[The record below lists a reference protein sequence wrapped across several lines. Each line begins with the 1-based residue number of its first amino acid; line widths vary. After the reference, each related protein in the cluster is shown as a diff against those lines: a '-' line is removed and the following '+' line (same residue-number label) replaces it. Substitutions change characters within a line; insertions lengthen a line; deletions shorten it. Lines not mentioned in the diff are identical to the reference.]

1 MMDFVLEAWVSSII
15 EGKKLQWMMGKGE
28 PWQPGEKLKLLFAGY
43 NGTRNTGSDVR
54 VEEMLRQ
61 IRRILGPENVD
72 LSMMTFNFDRSR
84 GYFEGT
90 SQVRLPDIFPPF
102 LASEVPKHHGVV
114 ACEGSMFKSKFAN
127 ALATMMIGSL
137 GIAAAEN
144 KLSIGY
150 GAEAGHMDPLVA
162 KMCGRYCR
170 NSLVITRND
179 ESRKILREL
188 GVPTELGTDTAW
200 TFEPLG
206 AEYGQKALHDVGWD
220 GKTPV
225 LVVCPINPFEWP
237 VKASV
242 AKAALHSLAGAY
254 KDSHYRGP
262 YFHNAGPE
270 ANRANEHYL
279 SSIAKAVAAFRQK
292 RSVFVIMAATERMDA
307 RACGRISEK
316 LGGVPVLTS
325 DDYNM
330 YQMVSILRA
339 CRMMVSSRYHGIVT
353 SMPALVAS
361 AGITM
366 DERIRNLMNER
377 GHQELLMNVDDPDL
391 EARTL
396 AAIEILDRDGERIA
410 DGIARSVVR
419 NLKLMARMGVYFEE
433 EVQRRYP
440 EFPNAAR
447 RMELGGLPAADERGV
462 EGIGGGVRVGLVF
475 ELGIPD
481 RPDSHVIPGTD
492 SCQPGEERGQR
503 CSSGTSRRAG
513 GPADR
518 AAVAGSGA
526 GGAGLSAAT
535 AAEKGRPL
543 RVAGA

>member
-1 MMDFVLEAWVSSII
+1 MMDFVLEAWISSII
-15 EGKKLQWMMGKGE
+15 EGKKIQWMMGKRE

-61 IRRILGPENVD
+61 VRRILGPGNVD
-72 LSMMTFNFDRSR
+72 LSMMTFNFARSR
-84 GYFEGT
+84 GYFDGT

-102 LASEVPKHHGVV
+102 LANEVPKHHGVV

-127 ALATMMIGSL
+127 ALTTMMIGSL

-188 GVPTELGTDTAW
+188 GVPTESGTDTAW

-206 AEYGQKALHDVGWD
+206 AEYGQKALRDVGWD

-242 AKAALHSLAGAY
+242 AKAALHSLTGAY
-254 KDSHYRGP
+254 NESHYRGP
-262 YFHNAGPE
+262 YFHHAGPE
-270 ANRANEHYL
+270 ADRAYEHYL
-279 SSIAKAVAAFRQK
+279 SSIANAVAAFRQK
-292 RSVFVIMAATERMDA
+292 KNVFVIMAATERMDS
-307 RACGRISEK
+307 RPCRRISEK

-339 CRMMVSSRYHGIVT
+339 CRLMVSSRYHGIVT

-377 GHQELLMNVDDPDL
+377 GHEELLMNVDDPDL

-440 EFPNAAR
+440 EFPTRRGEWSWEDYLPSMSDGMKQLVAAY
-447 RMELGGLPAADERGV
+447 G
-462 EGIGGGVRVGLVF
+462 
-475 ELGIPD
+475 
-481 RPDSHVIPGTD
+481 
-492 SCQPGEERGQR
+492 
-503 CSSGTSRRAG
+503 
-513 GPADR
+513 
-518 AAVAGSGA
+518 
-526 GGAGLSAAT
+526 
-535 AAEKGRPL
+535 
-543 RVAGA
+543 

>member
-1 MMDFVLEAWVSSII
+1 MMDFVLEAWVSTII
-15 EGKKLQWMMGKGE
+15 EGKKIQWMMGKGE

-102 LASEVPKHHGVV
+102 LANEVPKHHGVV

-144 KLSIGY
+144 KLSVGY
-150 GAEAGHMDPLVA
+150 GAEAGHMDPVVA
-162 KMCGRYCR
+162 KMCGRYCK
-170 NSLVITRND
+170 NSLVITRNN

-206 AEYGQKALHDVGWD
+206 AEYGQKALRDVGWD

-242 AKAALHSLAGAY
+242 AKAALHSLTGAY
-254 KDSHYRGP
+254 KQSHYRGP

-270 ANRANEHYL
+270 ADRAYEHYL
-279 SSIAKAVAAFRQK
+279 DSIANAVAAFRQK
-292 RSVFVIMAATERMDA
+292 KMKNVFVIMAATERMDA
-307 RACGRISEK
+307 RPCRRISEK
-316 LGGVPVLTS
+316 LGGVPIMSS

-330 YQMVSILRA
+330 YELVSILRA
-339 CRMMVSSRYHGIVT
+339 CRMMLSSRYHGIVT

-366 DERIRNLMNER
+366 DERIRNLMTER

-396 AAIEILDRDGERIA
+396 AALEILDRDGERIA
-410 DGIARSVVR
+410 DGIARTVVR

-440 EFPNAAR
+440 EFPTRRGEWSWEDYLPPMSEELKQLVAAY
-447 RMELGGLPAADERGV
+447 G
-462 EGIGGGVRVGLVF
+462 
-475 ELGIPD
+475 
-481 RPDSHVIPGTD
+481 
-492 SCQPGEERGQR
+492 
-503 CSSGTSRRAG
+503 
-513 GPADR
+513 
-518 AAVAGSGA
+518 
-526 GGAGLSAAT
+526 
-535 AAEKGRPL
+535 
-543 RVAGA
+543 

>member
-15 EGKKLQWMMGKGE
+15 EGKKIQWMMGKRE

-84 GYFEGT
+84 GYFDGT

-102 LASEVPKHHGVV
+102 LAKEVPKHHGVV

-144 KLSIGY
+144 KLSVGY

-162 KMCGRYCR
+162 KMCARFCK

-206 AEYGQKALHDVGWD
+206 AEYGQKALRDVGWD
-220 GKTPV
+220 GRTPV

-242 AKAALHSLAGAY
+242 GKAALRTLTGAY
-254 KDSHYRGP
+254 KESHYRGP
-262 YFHNAGPE
+262 YFHNAGP
-270 ANRANEHYL
+270 AADRAYEHYL

-292 RSVFVIMAATERMDA
+292 KNVFVIMAATERMDA
-307 RACGRISEK
+307 RACRRISEK
-316 LGGVPVLTS
+316 LGGVPILTS

-330 YQMVSILRA
+330 YQLVSILRV

-353 SMPALVAS
+353 SMPALVPS

-377 GHQELLMNVDDPDL
+377 GHPELLMNVDDVDL
-391 EARTL
+391 EERTL
-396 AAIEILDRDGERIA
+396 ASLEILERDGERIA
-410 DGIARSVVR
+410 DGIARTVVR

-440 EFPNAAR
+440 EFPTRRGEWSWEDYLPPMSDGLKQLVAAY
-447 RMELGGLPAADERGV
+447 
-462 EGIGGGVRVGLVF
+462 
-475 ELGIPD
+475 
-481 RPDSHVIPGTD
+481 S
-492 SCQPGEERGQR
+492 
-503 CSSGTSRRAG
+503 
-513 GPADR
+513 
-518 AAVAGSGA
+518 
-526 GGAGLSAAT
+526 
-535 AAEKGRPL
+535 
-543 RVAGA
+543 

>member
-15 EGKKLQWMMGKGE
+15 EGKKAQWMMGKRE

-61 IRRILGPENVD
+61 VRRILGPENVD

-102 LASEVPKHHGVV
+102 LANEVPKHHGVV

-127 ALATMMIGSL
+127 ALTTMMIGSL

-170 NSLVITRND
+170 SSLVITRND
-179 ESRKILREL
+179 ESRKILREM
-188 GVPTELGTDTAW
+188 GVPTEPGTDTAW

-206 AEYGQKALHDVGWD
+206 AEYGQKALRDVGWD
-220 GKTPV
+220 GKMPV

-237 VKASV
+237 VKASM
-242 AKAALHSLAGAY
+242 AKAALHSLTGAY
-254 KDSHYRGP
+254 KESHYRGP
-262 YFHNAGPE
+262 YFHHAGPE
-270 ANRANEHYL
+270 ADRAYEHYL
-279 SSIAKAVAAFRQK
+279 SSIANAVAAFRQK
-292 RSVFVIMAATERMDA
+292 RNVFVIMAATERMDA
-307 RACGRISEK
+307 RPCRRISEK
-316 LGGVPVLTS
+316 LGGVPILTS
-325 DDYNM
+325 EDYNM
-330 YQMVSILRA
+330 YQLVSILRA
-339 CRMMVSSRYHGIVT
+339 CRLMVSSRYHGIVT

-366 DERIRNLMNER
+366 DERIGNLMNER
-377 GHQELLMNVDDPDL
+377 GHPELLMNVDDPDL
-391 EARTL
+391 EERTL
-396 AAIEILDRDGERIA
+396 GAIEILESDGERIA

-440 EFPNAAR
+440 NFPTR
-447 RMELGGLPAADERGV
+447 RGQWSWEDYLPSMSEGLL
-462 EGIGGGVRVGLVF
+462 GLV
-475 ELGIPD
+475 
-481 RPDSHVIPGTD
+481 
-492 SCQPGEERGQR
+492 
-503 CSSGTSRRAG
+503 
-513 GPADR
+513 
-518 AAVAGSGA
+518 AAYG
-526 GGAGLSAAT
+526 
-535 AAEKGRPL
+535 
-543 RVAGA
+543 

>member
-15 EGKKLQWMMGKGE
+15 EGKKIQWMMGKRE

-144 KLSIGY
+144 KLSVGY
-150 GAEAGHMDPLVA
+150 GAEAGHMDPLLA
-162 KMCGRYCR
+162 KMCGRYCKD
-170 NSLVITRND
+170 SLVITRNE
-179 ESRKILREL
+179 ESRKILRGL

-206 AEYGQKALHDVGWD
+206 AEYGQKALRDVGWD

-237 VKASV
+237 VKASIGKL
-242 AKAALHSLAGAY
+242 AMHKLAGAY
-254 KDSHYRGP
+254 KESHYRGP
-262 YFHNAGPE
+262 YFHNGGPQ
-270 ANRANEHYL
+270 ADRAYEHYL
-279 SSIAKAVAAFRQK
+279 ASIANAVAAFRQK
-292 RSVFVIMAATERMDA
+292 TNVFVIMAATERLDA
-307 RACGRISEK
+307 RPCKRISEK
-316 LGGVPVLTS
+316 LGGVPILTS
-325 DDYNM
+325 EDYNM
-330 YQMVSILRA
+330 YQLVSILRA

-353 SMPALVAS
+353 SMPALVPS

-377 GHQELLMNVDDPDL
+377 GHTELLMNVDDPDL

-396 AAIEILDRDGERIA
+396 AALEILDRDGEGIA
-410 DGIARSVVR
+410 DGIARTVVR

-440 EFPNAAR
+440 EFPTR
-447 RMELGGLPAADERGV
+447 RGEWSWEDYLPPMSEGLRD
-462 EGIGGGVRVGLVF
+462 LVKAY
-475 ELGIPD
+475 G
-481 RPDSHVIPGTD
+481 
-492 SCQPGEERGQR
+492 
-503 CSSGTSRRAG
+503 
-513 GPADR
+513 
-518 AAVAGSGA
+518 
-526 GGAGLSAAT
+526 
-535 AAEKGRPL
+535 
-543 RVAGA
+543 